1 MRIRKL
7 LLCLMLICSMLS
19 TNLYPAHASATQSGN
34 KIAAT
39 IDDWRHVSADNSA
52 LVAEVAVLS
61 KSLQEEREQT
71 RQVLMTTK
79 DLRESD
85 AKEIALLKEQIG
97 LVGKAKYQ
105 EGRSDGIKIGAVLG
119 ILIGAG
125 LGIAV
130 SR

>member
-1 MRIRKL
+1 
-7 LLCLMLICSMLS
+7 
-19 TNLYPAHASATQSGN
+19 
-34 KIAAT
+34 
-39 IDDWRHVSADNSA
+39 
-52 LVAEVAVLS
+52 
-61 KSLQEEREQT
+61 
-71 RQVLMTTK
+71 MTTK